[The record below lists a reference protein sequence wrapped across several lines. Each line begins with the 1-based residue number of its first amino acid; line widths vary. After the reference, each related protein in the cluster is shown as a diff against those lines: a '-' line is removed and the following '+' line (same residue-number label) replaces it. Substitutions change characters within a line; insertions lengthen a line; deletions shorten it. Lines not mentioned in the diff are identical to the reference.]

1 MATIDDALARLQGAL
16 SLLEAAVARRIEA
29 EDSQGDRETE
39 RLLMAEDRNRL
50 AAELDAASARL
61 ATVNAATDEV
71 GRRLERAI
79 DTVEDVL
86 DRTHP
91 AS

>member
-1 MATIDDALARLQGAL
+1 MATIDDALARLQGSL

-29 EDSQGDRETE
+29 EDAQGDRETE
-39 RLLMAEDRNRL
+39 RRLMVEDRNRL

-61 ATVNAATDEV
+61 VTMNAATDEV

-86 DRTHP
+86 DRAHP
-91 AS
+91 AG